1 MKKPLLFIIST
12 LVLIR
17 LYFLLEP
24 YLSFHFLKNS
34 QTILIE
40 YADQNYVLSMV
51 AFTLSYFVLVCVSI
65 PVAAVFSVLGGMLF
79 GYWSM
84 IPSVLATSGGSV
96 VALFIL
102 RYFFHDFINQ
112 RFHKS
117 IVKINRFLNAN
128 SKLTIFTLRFSPI
141 FPFYLV
147 TILLSVTKVNLKDY
161 IIIGM
166 LSKLPILFILTYIG
180 INLSEVASID
190 DIISMKILIPMFI
203 VSLLPW
209 AYKIWLKKHHPEYN
223 QL

>member
-1 MKKPLLFIIST
+1 MKKPLLFILST
-12 LVLIR
+12 IILIR
-17 LYFLLEP
+17 FYFLMEP
-24 YLSFHFLKNS
+24 YLSFNFLKNS
-34 QTILIE
+34 QTVLIE
-40 YADQNYVLSMV
+40 YADQNYIKSLI
-51 AFTLSYFVLVCVSI
+51 AFSLSYFILVCLSI
-65 PVAAVFSVLGGMLF
+65 PVAAIFSILGGMLF
-79 GYWSM
+79 GFWSM
-84 IPSVLATSGGSV
+84 IPSVLATSAGSV

-112 RFHKS
+112 RFYKS
-117 IVKINRFLNAN
+117 ITKINRFLNEN

-166 LSKLPILFILTYIG
+166 LSKLPILFLLTYIG
-180 INLSEVASID
+180 INLSTVASID

-203 VSLLPW
+203 VSILPW
-209 AYKIWLKKHHPEYN
+209 AYKIWLRRKHPEYD